1 MNIYVY
7 YLIDISLL
15 IFAISFIG
23 MVYFGLKDLAKTSKR
38 GKLICT
44 QILSSIELNGW
55 GGNES
60 PIHILRDFI
69 IWEETIIFDFLR
81 DRKISIYE
89 GGISTE
95 ILFYRWDEFKGYKIE
110 NGYIHLIYNC
120 PKIIRYCFCR
130 DFYLKYDRNIENT
143 IGGYLKK
150 LN

>member
-38 GKLICT
+38 GNLLCT
-44 QILSSIELNGW
+44 QILSSVELNGW

-81 DRKISIYE
+81 IEKY
-89 GGISTE
+89 
-95 ILFYRWDEFKGYKIE
+95 LFTKGEY
-110 NGYIHLIYNC
+110 
-120 PKIIRYCFCR
+120 PQR
-130 DFYLKYDRNIENT
+130 FYFIDGMSLRAIK
-143 IGGYLKK
+143 
-150 LN
+150 